1 MPTHA
6 PVRSLLL
13 PALLLSV
20 GGCDGPTGPSN
31 FGFLVQVRAVSA
43 PTAPG
48 GQTGPSP
55 APGVL
60 DDVEIDQAVV
70 VFGGLTLEGTSRTN
84 TADWNLDE
92 TVVVPLRLS
101 GEPTL
106 AFAPATDG
114 GEYEGLRVNVDKLD
128 SSDPD
133 EAALIEIFPRME
145 GLSVS
150 VEGTT
155 LQGGISEP
163 FSFTTSVPAE
173 HRLGFS
179 QPRRFSSEGA
189 SRPVYTVLFHLD
201 RWFETAGGL
210 VLDPNDEGDHAAIEE
225 SILGSMEVVAGG
237 GG

>member
-1 MPTHA
+1 MSTSA

-13 PALLLSV
+13 PTLLLSV
-20 GGCDGPTGPSN
+20 GGCDGPTGPGG
-31 FGFLVQVRAVSA
+31 FGFLVQAQAVSA
-43 PTAPG
+43 PTEPL

-60 DDVEIDQAVV
+60 DDVEIDRAVV

-92 TVVVPLRLS
+92 TVVFPLRLS

-106 AFAPATDG
+106 AFSPATDG

-133 EAALIEIFPRME
+133 EAALIEIFPRMN
-145 GLSVS
+145 GLSVR
-150 VEGTT
+150 VDGTT
-155 LQGGISEP
+155 LQDEISEP
-163 FSFTTSVPAE
+163 FSFTTSAPAE
-173 HRLGFS
+173 HGLQFS
-179 QPRRFSSEGA
+179 QPRRFPDEGV

-210 VLDPNDEGDHAAIEE
+210 VLDPNDEGDRAAIEE
-225 SILGSMEVVAGG
+225 SILGSMEIVAGG
-237 GG
+237 GR